1 MLIESK
7 KIRESLNSAF
17 TTSLDTQ
24 AVGNSLDL
32 WQVPKT
38 YAFSTNPLPGI
49 IILLLGILMSS
60 HHQTSMVSTM
70 LHKQWGTL
78 FVGAAFARGV
88 TYILMYLSPPAS
100 LLPSRPPSELVV
112 AFCLIS
118 GGLLFMSSN
127 ADMVAALEAHQLNAM
142 FVFTIMM
149 AITSAVMAWTVIL
162 LAVKAWA
169 VCRTMNERA
178 TLNNMA

>member
-7 KIRESLNSAF
+7 KTRELLNSTFTASLNSQDIG
-17 TTSLDTQ
+17 T
-24 AVGNSLDL
+24 SLDL

-38 YAFSTNPLPGI
+38 YAVSTNPLPGI

-78 FVGAAFARGV
+78 FVGAALARGV
-88 TYILMYLSPPAS
+88 TYILVYLSPPTS

-127 ADMVAALEAHQLNAM
+127 ADMVTALEAHQLNAM
-142 FVFTIMM
+142 FIFTIIM
-149 AITSAVMAWTVIL
+149 AITSALMAWTIIL

-169 VCRTMNERA
+169 VRRTTYRCA
-178 TLNNMA
+178 TSNHLA